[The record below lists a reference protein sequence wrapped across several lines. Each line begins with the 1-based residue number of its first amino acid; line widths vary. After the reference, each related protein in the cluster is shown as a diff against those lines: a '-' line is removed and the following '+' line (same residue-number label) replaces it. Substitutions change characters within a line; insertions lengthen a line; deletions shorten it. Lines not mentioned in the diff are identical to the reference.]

1 MLYAIQCQDKPG
13 AVDLRLETR
22 EAHLAYVAETGC
34 VRLAGPILAED
45 ESTMIGSLIV
55 VEVASLSAAKDWAQS
70 DPYAKAGLFQNVS
83 VQPWKWVV
91 GAPDA

>member
-1 MLYAIQCQDKPG
+1 MFYAIRCQDKPG
-13 AVDLRLETR
+13 AVELRLETR
-22 EAHLAYVAETGC
+22 EAHLAYVAKTGC

-55 VEVASLSAAKDWAQS
+55 IEVDSLKDAEAWADA
-70 DPYAKAGLFQNVS
+70 DPYAKAGLFQDVQI
-83 VQPWKWVV
+83 QPWKWVV

>member
-1 MLYAIQCQDKPG
+1 MFYAIRCQDKPG
-13 AVDLRLETR
+13 AVDLRLKTR
-22 EAHLAYVAETGC
+22 DAHLAYVAETGC

-55 VEVASLSAAKDWAQS
+55 VEVATLSDAKAWAEG
-70 DPYAKAGLFQNVS
+70 DPYAKAELFQDVEVS
-83 VQPWKWVV
+83 PWKWVV